1 MKGIA
6 TVNFKGGVGKTTI
19 SWLLAKYAAE
29 KKGKKVLVVD
39 TDAQMSLTLAVQLQ
53 ESGAMVGEFENWYEE
68 HRKRSKRSL
77 FDAIQQYDNY
87 ASGRSKHFDFPIDY
101 TFIYRM
107 SDNLHFIPSTVE
119 LYWLEL
125 DVFDKVALKDFI
137 RTLLGKLEHAKTL
150 PKYDYVFFD
159 CPPNFT
165 AVSYSV
171 LSCSSLILI
180 PVNPDVFAPRGIE
193 LMLDGLEHR
202 IQPWPNPKLAVFM
215 NKAKV
220 RVGDLTRETRQYWL
234 ASKDICES
242 KARQGMS
249 IHAFDS
255 YIPDRVDIK
264 RAIPGRRFPAEF
276 EEHFAALWAN
286 VEGVV
291 K

>member
-6 TVNFKGGVGKTTI
+6 SVNFKGGVGKTTI

-29 KKGKKVLVVD
+29 RKGKRVLVVD

-68 HRKRSKRSL
+68 HRKRSQRSL

-87 ASGRSKHFDFPIDY
+87 ASGRSKYFDFPIDY

-137 RTLLGKLEHAKTL
+137 RTLLGKIERTKSI

-165 AVSYSV
+165 AISYSV

-193 LMLDGLEHR
+193 LMLDEIG
-202 IQPWPNPKLAVFM
+202 
-215 NKAKV
+215 
-220 RVGDLTRETRQYWL
+220 
-234 ASKDICES
+234 
-242 KARQGMS
+242 
-249 IHAFDS
+249 
-255 YIPDRVDIK
+255 
-264 RAIPGRRFPAEF
+264 RA
-276 EEHFAALWAN
+276 H
-286 VEGVV
+286 V
-291 K
+291 